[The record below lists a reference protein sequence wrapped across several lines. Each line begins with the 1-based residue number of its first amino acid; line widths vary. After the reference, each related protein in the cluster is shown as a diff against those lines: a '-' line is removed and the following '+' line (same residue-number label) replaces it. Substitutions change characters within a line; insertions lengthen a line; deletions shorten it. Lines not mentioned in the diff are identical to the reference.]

1 MIRIVITYCIAL
13 VLLFAICYGI
23 HSFLI
28 EKNQVIL
35 HFKLVEIYE
44 FNVGFSV
51 LVCTNFVAFSFVDKF
66 KKKLSYIYLAAIL
79 IKLILFKL
87 AFYDTLFLKETL
99 TVSEKLS
106 LLIPTLIF
114 LSTDAF
120 FVAKLLN
127 KKQ

>member
-1 MIRIVITYCIAL
+1 MTKIVITYCIT
-13 VLLFAICYGI
+13 VILLFILCYPI
-23 HSFLI
+23 HRYLI
-28 EKNQVIL
+28 EKHEIIL
-35 HFKLVEIYE
+35 HFPLNKIYQ
-44 FNVGFSV
+44 FNIGFSV

-66 KKKLSYIYLAAIL
+66 KKKLSYIYLGAIF

-87 AFYDTLFLKETL
+87 AFYDTLFLKELL

-106 LLIPTLIF
+106 MLIPTIIF

-120 FVAKLLN
+120 FVAKLLI

>member
-1 MIRIVITYCIAL
+1 M
-13 VLLFAICYGI
+13 
-23 HSFLI
+23 
-28 EKNQVIL
+28 
-35 HFKLVEIYE
+35 
-44 FNVGFSV
+44 
-51 LVCTNFVAFSFVDKF
+51 
-66 KKKLSYIYLAAIL
+66 
-79 IKLILFKL
+79 
-87 AFYDTLFLKETL
+87 FLKEKI

>member
-1 MIRIVITYCIAL
+1 MIKIVITYCITLA
-13 VLLFAICYGI
+13 LLFIICFFS
-23 HSFLI
+23 HSYLI
-28 EKNQVIL
+28 EKQGLIL

-44 FNVGFSV
+44 FNVGFSI

-66 KKKLSYIYLAAIL
+66 KQKLSYIYLGAIF

-87 AFYDTLFLKETL
+87 AFYDTLFVKETL
-99 TVSEKLS
+99 SVTEKLS
-106 LLIPTLIF
+106 LLIPTVIF